1 MTITLH
7 YHADYSALIINAET
21 ADDREAIEA
30 SYAAYAD
37 YLESQGVK
45 IDRDSDQTTYC
56 WTGGDEWPSDLPDFW
71 TWYN

>member
-7 YHADYSALIINAET
+7 YHADKSALLNNAET
-21 ADDREAIEA
+21 AADREAIED

-37 YLESQGVK
+37 YLSGKGFE

-56 WTGGDEWPSDLPDFW
+56 TTGGDWPEDVQDFW